1 MELIIENGFFTFQ
14 MEKLKQKENSEMV
27 KELENGG
34 IIMSLVGLSR
44 YQAILNLVR
53 GRENG
58 LNMMKMGKNQKLQ
71 FTSRIN
77 LGIVA

>member
-1 MELIIENGFFTFQ
+1 MENGFFTFQ

-34 IIMSLVGLSR
+34 IIMSLVRLSR

>member
-1 MELIIENGFFTFQ
+1 MENGFFTFQ

-44 YQAILNLVR
+44 SQAILDLVK

>member
-1 MELIIENGFFTFQ
+1 MENGFFTFQ